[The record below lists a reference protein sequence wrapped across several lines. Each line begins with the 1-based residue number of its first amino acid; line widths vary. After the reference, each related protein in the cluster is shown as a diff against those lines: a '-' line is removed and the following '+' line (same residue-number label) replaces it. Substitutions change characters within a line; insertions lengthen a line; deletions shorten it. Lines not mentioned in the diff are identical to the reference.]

1 MHATH
6 ATRQAL
12 ILPLIACLLTAC
24 KPDLTRLSQHKQVGD
39 FSLVD
44 QNGQPFERHQLTK
57 KIWIANFFFAGCT
70 TECSS
75 VLHNIATL
83 QSELKSHP
91 DVLLVSFTTDPRSD
105 TPDVLKAFSE
115 PFQPE
120 TNRWFFLTGDR
131 QQILRTIV
139 GDFLMPITTDFRAQ
153 ADLLSGL
160 VHSDQ
165 LALVDKTGTIRAYFN
180 GLDPEMPDQVLEA
193 MKQLQEE
200 SSR

>member
-1 MHATH
+1 MH
-6 ATRQAL
+6 TRPA
-12 ILPLIACLLTAC
+12 ILPLLLLTLLLTAC
-24 KPDLTRLSQHKQVGD
+24 KPNLNQLSQHHHVGN
-39 FSLVD
+39 FSLVN
-44 QNGQPFERHQLTK
+44 QYNQPFERQQLED

-83 QSELKSHP
+83 QSQLQSHP
-91 DVLLVSFTTDPRSD
+91 NVLLVSFTTDPRSD

-115 PFQPE
+115 PFHPE

-165 LALVDKTGTIRAYFN
+165 LALVDKTGTVRAYFN
-180 GLDPEMPDQVLEA
+180 GLDPEMPNQVLRA
-193 MKQLQEE
+193 LQELQQE
-200 SSR
+200 SPRQP